1 MLRVLDLFSGIGGF
15 SLGLERTGGFETVA
29 FCEIEDFPRRVLAKH
44 WPNAPCYPDVRKLNA
59 DQLRADGIAV
69 DVICGGFPC
78 QDLSFAGRG
87 EGLQGE
93 RSGLWSE
100 IARLAGELRPDV
112 IVVEN
117 VTALLHRGMGIVLGD
132 LAALGYDADWDCIR
146 ASELGAPH
154 HRDRVWLVAHR
165 CEIGWD
171 WPGLDPLAEDV
182 LRARSQWTAAPF
194 GDWRDVVDWLES
206 ADAAY
211 LWESADAPDSRM
223 DDGVLRGLDS
233 PAIGACGNAVV
244 PQIPELIGRAILAAL
259 ASPDA
264 DELEAVSD
272 LPRRAPQQSAGD
284 FVGESFN
291 DAPGDKPECLAP
303 AASVPFLH
311 SQPNSPEAR

>member
-15 SLGLERTGGFETVA
+15 SLGLERTQGFETVA
-29 FCEIEDFPRRVLAKH
+29 FCEIEEFPRRVLAKH
-44 WPNAPCYPDVRKLNA
+44 WPDVPCYQDVRALGA

-100 IARLAGELRPDV
+100 IARLARELRPDV

-117 VTALLHRGMGIVLGD
+117 VTALLHRGMGVVLGD

-165 CEIGWD
+165 SEIGWN
-171 WPGLDPLAEDV
+171 WPGLDPVAEDV
-182 LRARSQWTAAPF
+182 IRARSQWTAAPF
-194 GDWRDVVDWLES
+194 GDWRNVVDWLES
-206 ADAAY
+206 VDAAY
-211 LWESADAPDSRM
+211 LWETADTSHRGM

-233 PAIGACGNAVV
+233 PSIGAVGNAVV
-244 PQIPELIGRAILAAL
+244 PHIPELIGRAILA
-259 ASPDA
+259 S
-264 DELEAVSD
+264 LEQE
-272 LPRRAPQQSAGD
+272 RI
-284 FVGESFN
+284 
-291 DAPGDKPECLAP
+291 
-303 AASVPFLH
+303 AA
-311 SQPNSPEAR
+311 

>member
-1 MLRVLDLFSGIGGF
+1 MSKLKVLDLFSGIGGF

-29 FCEIEDFPRRVLAKH
+29 FCEIEEFPRRVLAKH
-44 WPNAPCYPDVRKLNA
+44 WPDVPCYKDVRALSA

-100 IARLAGELRPDV
+100 IARLAREIRPAV

-117 VTALLHRGMGIVLGD
+117 VTALLHRGMGVVLGD

-165 CEIGWD
+165 GEIGWN
-171 WPGLDPLAEDV
+171 WPGLDPVAEDV
-182 LRARSQWTAAPF
+182 ICARSQWTAAPF

-206 ADAAY
+206 VDAAHLWEAADASY
-211 LWESADAPDSRM
+211 RGM

-233 PAIGACGNAVV
+233 PSIGACGNAVV
-244 PQIPELIGRAILAAL
+244 PQIPELIGRAILA
-259 ASPDA
+259 SI
-264 DELEAVSD
+264 EAERLV
-272 LPRRAPQQSAGD
+272 A
-284 FVGESFN
+284 
-291 DAPGDKPECLAP
+291 
-303 AASVPFLH
+303 
-311 SQPNSPEAR
+311 